1 MDISSILDTGSS
13 SSSLSTSDTS
23 AAAVSPTSFSSVTGT
38 TSIVIPSTTLSPTSS
53 TPAVSST
60 TPSTS
65 IFTTSSSSSPSS
77 SDSSST
83 SSPIIS
89 PTTSSITLT
98 STVLPTSSTSSTPV
112 FTTSIQITTVSN
124 SGTQTITITNSITP
138 ASSASSSTTSL
149 ASDSSS
155 SSSFWSNKGAVAGTF
170 IVVTLVGVAIII
182 WVIVLSVRRRRAHKF
197 DQENEAAAAE
207 AANATAPAFLDD
219 DDDPIYRR
227 DYLHAGDMS
236 SGGYSGYEGGG
247 PIYTGAV
254 PSASSHGTFNQPP
267 MGIQPNENYPMAE
280 FGSVLYP
287 GASPYPITMA
297 PGQNPQHN
305 NYYDHGFVGNE
316 PLSASTMKTVRPTS
330 GDFDVLEQQQQRNEG
345 GSDAT
350 NYTSTG
356 TPHTTPSVSRG
367 HSTTTSTSHSRTDLF
382 RNKSQG
388 SRSLIDGYYSKAP
401 STTGGHDMVSPHSGE
416 SYAAHYQPGFSGM
429 PKSSPSRR
437 STFGYDEA
445 PPLPNLFSKTIDDE
459 AVDDSDDEGF
469 QQKKVL
475 KVANE

>member
-1 MDISSILDTGSS
+1 MTDTGSS

-23 AAAVSPTSFSSVTGT
+23 AAAVLPTSISSVTDT
-38 TSIVIPSTTLSPTSS
+38 TSIIIPSTTSSTTSS
-53 TPAVSST
+53 TPDVSST
-60 TPSTS
+60 TTSTS
-65 IFTTSSSSSPSS
+65 IFTTTSSSSSPSS
-77 SDSSST
+77 IDSSST
-83 SSPIIS
+83 SSSTVS

-170 IVVTLVGVAIII
+170 IVVALVGIATII
-182 WVIVLSVRRRRAHKF
+182 WVIVLSIRRRRAHKF

-219 DDDPIYRR
+219 DDHPIYRR

-280 FGSVLYP
+280 FGSLLYP

-297 PGQNPQHN
+297 PGQNPQQN
-305 NYYDHGFVGNE
+305 NYYDHGFV
-316 PLSASTMKTVRPTS
+316 
-330 GDFDVLEQQQQRNEG
+330 EQQQQRNEG

-356 TPHTTPSVSRG
+356 TPHTTPSHLRPLAVM
-367 HSTTTSTSHSRTDLF
+367 TWSHLTVA
-382 RNKSQG
+382 SQ
-388 SRSLIDGYYSKAP
+388 
-401 STTGGHDMVSPHSGE
+401 E
-416 SYAAHYQPGFSGM
+416 
-429 PKSSPSRR
+429 
-437 STFGYDEA
+437 
-445 PPLPNLFSKTIDDE
+445 TIDDE
-459 AVDDSDDEGF
+459 AVDESDDEVF

>member
-1 MDISSILDTGSS
+1 M
-13 SSSLSTSDTS
+13 
-23 AAAVSPTSFSSVTGT
+23 
-38 TSIVIPSTTLSPTSS
+38 
-53 TPAVSST
+53 
-60 TPSTS
+60 
-65 IFTTSSSSSPSS
+65 
-77 SDSSST
+77 
-83 SSPIIS
+83 
-89 PTTSSITLT
+89 
-98 STVLPTSSTSSTPV
+98 
-112 FTTSIQITTVSN
+112 
-124 SGTQTITITNSITP
+124 ITIN
-138 ASSASSSTTSL
+138 
-149 ASDSSS
+149 
-155 SSSFWSNKGAVAGTF
+155 SFWSNKGAVAGTF

-475 KVANE
+475 KVCEFYIDAILYIVGTNKRFSGCQRVKSAMRP

>member
-1 MDISSILDTGSS
+1 MADTSS
-13 SSSLSTSDTS
+13 SSGSLSTSDTS
-23 AAAVSPTSFSSVTGT
+23 AAAVSPTSISSVADT
-38 TSIVIPSTTLSPTSS
+38 TSIVIPSTTSSTTSS

-83 SSPIIS
+83 SSPTIS
-89 PTTSSITLT
+89 LTTSSITLT
-98 STVLPTSSTSSTPV
+98 STVLPNSSTSSTPL

-124 SGTQTITITNSITP
+124 SGTQTITVTNSITP
-138 ASSASSSTTSL
+138 ASSASSSTSSL

-170 IVVTLVGVAIII
+170 TVVALVGVAIII
-182 WVIVLSVRRRRAHKF
+182 WVIILSIRRRRAHKF

-207 AANATAPAFLDD
+207 AAYATAPAFLDD
-219 DDDPIYRR
+219 DDHPIYRR

-247 PIYTGAV
+247 PIYAGAV

-287 GASPYPITMA
+287 GASPYPISMA
-297 PGQNPQHN
+297 SGQNPQHN
-305 NYYDHGFVGNE
+305 NYYDYGFVGNE

-330 GDFDVLEQQQQRNEG
+330 GDFDILEQQQQRNEG
-345 GSDAT
+345 GSDAI

-367 HSTTTSTSHSRTDLF
+367 HSTTTSTSHSRTDLS

-401 STTGGHDMVSPHSGE
+401 STTGGHDIVSPHSGE

-445 PPLPNLFSKTIDDE
+445 PPLPNSFSKSINDE
-459 AVDDSDDEGF
+459 AVDESDDEGF